1 MFGRLGTCFGSN
13 WLSRSTIISGQK
25 PARRKRKHADES
37 RRKVLL
43 AALRFAGVIL
53 VIATV
58 IVLPGYIAGKI
69 QAGFKSLVS
78 SRINHVEFL
87 GAGGS
92 LAAFDRESLQ
102 TKISEAANAGAGLD
116 EMARIAGSLAP
127 LSKVEIIRAAPG
139 KIIVGFERRTPSLR
153 IDRGTDPAAVRLV
166 DNAGFIYGSC
176 CVLPA
181 QEPESL
187 LPLLTGLPVA
197 GNQADLAHQAGGNK
211 EEQALIREAL
221 GLNDGLTAKNIKTSS
236 IRYQNHRGFFVI
248 MEPGSIEVSIGRA
261 PFDDKVNRL
270 AEVLERVDR
279 QKVSRIE
286 LDYHGKA
293 FIKERKL

>member
-1 MFGRLGTCFGSN
+1 MSGRSATCFGSN

-25 PARRKRKHADES
+25 PAKRKRKHAEGN
-37 RRKVLL
+37 RRKVFLS
-43 AALRFAGVIL
+43 ALRFAGVIL
-53 VIATV
+53 VIATIV
-58 IVLPGYIAGKI
+58 VLPGYIAGKI
-69 QAGFKSLVS
+69 QTGFKSLVS
-78 SRINHVEFL
+78 SPVNRVEFL

-92 LAAFDRESLQ
+92 LAEFDRESLQ
-102 TKISEAANAGAGLD
+102 SKLSEAADAGASLAD
-116 EMARIAGSLAP
+116 LARTAGSLAP

-139 KIIVGFERRTPSLR
+139 KIVVGFERRTPALR
-153 IDRGTDPAAVRLV
+153 IDRGNDPTVIRLV
-166 DNAGFIYGSC
+166 DSAGFIYGSC
-176 CVLPA
+176 CVLPI
-181 QEPESL
+181 QESESL
-187 LPLLTGLPVA
+187 LPLLTGLPA
-197 GNQADLAHQAGGNK
+197 ADQTGGNSK

-221 GLNDGLTAKNIKTSS
+221 GLNEGLTAKNIKTSA

-248 MEPGSIEVSIGRA
+248 MEPGPIEISIGRP
-261 PFDDKVNRL
+261 PFDDKISRL

>member
-1 MFGRLGTCFGSN
+1 MFGRLATCFGSN

-25 PARRKRKHADES
+25 PARRKRKHVEEN

-43 AALRFAGVIL
+43 SALRFAGVIL

-58 IVLPGYIAGKI
+58 VVLPGYIAGKI
-69 QAGFKSLVS
+69 QTGFKSLVS
-78 SRINHVEFL
+78 SRVNRVEFL

-92 LAAFDRESLQ
+92 LAEFDRESLQ
-102 TKISEAANAGAGLD
+102 SKISEAADAGASLD
-116 EMARIAGSLAP
+116 DLARIAGSLAP
-127 LSKVEIIRAAPG
+127 LAKVEIIRAAPG

-153 IDRGTDPAAVRLV
+153 IDRSNNSSNDAGAVRLV
-166 DNAGFIYGSC
+166 DSAGFIYGSC
-176 CVLPA
+176 CVLPV
-181 QEPESL
+181 QEAESL
-187 LPLLTGLPVA
+187 LPLLTGLPAADQA
-197 GNQADLAHQAGGNK
+197 GNNK
-211 EEQALIREAL
+211 EEHALIREAL
-221 GLNDGLTAKNIKTSS
+221 KLYDGLTTKNIKASS
-236 IRYQNHRGFFVI
+236 IRYQNHRGFFAI
-248 MEPGSIEVSIGRA
+248 MDPGQIEVSIGRA
-261 PFDDKVNRL
+261 PFDEKLNRL